1 MRLSLSSWLLLFS
14 GLMMPATRVTAMDN
28 PVHPTLQTLPADKL
42 AGMAPVLRGG
52 DLALIESDDKGY
64 QRQVTTM
71 TLVAATPDKV
81 REVVIHPER
90 YGQFV
95 RNMSESRVDQLPDG
109 TLNHHWKLSY
119 AIDSFEGVNHYVMH
133 PDFVEM
139 IDPTGPSIYR
149 WEFLPSTVGGGTI
162 LVLYGYTDVRHSKG
176 FVEKV
181 LKRAGTLEHGL
192 ALITQ
197 MTLLLAMK
205 DRAEKDPGQ
214 FEPYQSQV
222 GKTMPSYRFLLDR
235 GLVAV
240 LHKQSGRL
248 SGISLVD
255 RSSAA
260 PDSLI
265 RTASDAGKWSTF
277 VPSISK
283 SNDLPGQAG
292 VAAIEVQQSLPLMSW
307 STTWWVRA
315 AQNAVDAYGASG
327 DLRGARLRW
336 DVRPAGD
343 GKTEL
348 TLRTS
353 QQAFDRENII
363 MRQLYKLEP
372 LFEYGVNVGL
382 DLVVMRAI
390 KERAEQLTVQ
400 QAGR

>member
-1 MRLSLSSWLLLFS
+1 MRSSLCLVLLGGLLL
-14 GLMMPATRVTAMDN
+14 PATNAAAMDN
-28 PVHPTLQTLPADKL
+28 PVHPQLQTLPAEKL
-42 AGMAPVLRGG
+42 AGLAPLLRNG
-52 DLALIESDDKGY
+52 DIALIESDDKGFE
-64 QRQVTTM
+64 RQVTTM
-71 TLVAATPDKV
+71 TLVAAAPDKV
-81 REVVIHPER
+81 RDIVVHPER

-95 RNMSESRVDQLPDG
+95 RNMSESRVDTLPDG
-109 TLNHHWKLSY
+109 SLNHHWKLSY

-133 PDFVEM
+133 PDSVEM

-149 WEFLPSTVGGGTI
+149 WEFLPSAVGGGTI

-205 DRAEKDPGQ
+205 QRAEQDPGM
-214 FEPYQSQV
+214 FTPYQSQE
-222 GKTMPSYRFLLDR
+222 GKAMPSYRFLLDR

-240 LHKQSGRL
+240 LHKQAGRL
-248 SGISLVD
+248 AGISLVD
-255 RSSAA
+255 RSTAA
-260 PDSLI
+260 PDTLV
-265 RTASDAGKWSTF
+265 RTAMDAGKWSSF

-283 SNDLPGQAG
+283 SNEGKAQQG
-292 VAAIEVQQSLPLMSW
+292 VTTVEVEQSLPLMSW

-336 DVRPAGD
+336 DVRPLGD

-348 TLRTS
+348 TMRTS
-353 QQAFDRENII
+353 QQAFDRENMI

-382 DLVVMRAI
+382 DLVVMRAV
-390 KERAEQLTVQ
+390 KERAEQLTQQ